1 MGHHS
6 QLAHALRSLSHSQNT
21 TTALALFVIPA
32 ELGLTLRVELG
43 GALTLLS
50 ESDHSHHLGSE
61 ARAPLL
67 VVIVIV
73 VSSQRT
79 NLSSDTRRFR
89 NGSAGR
95 RRPAGV
101 RQTVTRGGGEK
112 LCKDDRSQQHTE
124 QVGGVTNVE

>member
-1 MGHHS
+1 MGRHS
-6 QLAHALRSLSHSQNT
+6 QLAHALKSLSHCQNAI
-21 TTALALFVIPA
+21 TALALLVLLV

-43 GALTLLS
+43 GTLTLLS
-50 ESDHSHHLGSE
+50 QSDHSHHLGSK

-79 NLSSDTRRFR
+79 NLSPDTRRFR

-95 RRPAGV
+95 RRSARA
-101 RQTVTRGGGEK
+101 RQTVTTLDHQRGWGKIVQE
-112 LCKDDRSQQHTE
+112 
-124 QVGGVTNVE
+124 